1 MTVRFENTDSGEVAI
16 MPRQEYEALLA
27 KAAEA
32 DEDAGMVRLVARA
45 REEIAAGAPLIPMDV
60 AERIADGENPIKVL
74 RNWRDLTQVDM
85 AQKTGLSQSYLSEI
99 ERGDRAGTVA
109 ALRKIAGALGV
120 PIDMLLAD

>member
-27 KAAEA
+27 KAAEV

-60 AERIADGENPIKVL
+60 AERIADGENRIKVL
-74 RNWRDLTQVDM
+74 RNWRDLTQIDM

-99 ERGDRAGTVA
+99 ERGDRTGTVA

-120 PIDMLLAD
+120 PLDMLLTD